1 MTRPSSNRIAK
12 SAASVI
18 GSRSRFIALLRDAE
32 VPEDVIASNDG
43 RDIVMLQ
50 HMIEQYAAAFARERG
65 VPVRGSVEVRDPA
78 FAAQA
83 EAEAEAESEAESEA
97 DAEADAAA
105 APE

>member
-18 GSRSRFIALLRDAE
+18 GSRSRFIAQLRDAG
-32 VPEDVIASNDG
+32 VPEHIIASDAF
-43 RDIVMLQ
+43 VTTLQ
-50 HMIEQYAAAFARERG
+50 HMIEQYAAVFARERG

-78 FAAQA
+78 FAAAAEADA
-83 EAEAEAESEAESEA
+83 EAEAEAESEAE
-97 DAEADAAA
+97 DEADAAA

>member
-32 VPEDVIASNDG
+32 VPEDVIASDAF
-43 RDIVMLQ
+43 VTTLQ
-50 HMIEQYAAAFARERG
+50 HMLEQYAAAFARERG
-65 VPVRGSVEVRDPA
+65 VAVRGSVQVRDPA

-97 DAEADAAA
+97 DHEADAAA

>member
-18 GSRSRFIALLRDAE
+18 GSRSRFIALLRAAE
-32 VPEDVIASNDG
+32 VPEDVITSD
-43 RDIVMLQ
+43 DYVILQ
-50 HMIEQYAAAFARERG
+50 HLIEQYAAVFARERG
-65 VPVRGSVEVRDPA
+65 VLVRGSVQVRAPA

-97 DAEADAAA
+97 DEADAAA
-105 APE
+105 PE